1 MYTLQAIDNLMS
13 HYIAKGGE
21 VITIKEGSLGY
32 GTTLLKAEGLKTAVI
47 KEKHLNE
54 WSSGHTV
61 RLYNVTPKI
70 YQNAT
75 N

>member
-1 MYTLQAIDNLMS
+1 MYTLKAIDNLIS
-13 HYIAKGGE
+13 HYLDKGGE
-21 VITIKEGSLGY
+21 LVTVHEGSLGY
-32 GTTLLKAEGLKTAVI
+32 GTTLLIANGLKTAVI